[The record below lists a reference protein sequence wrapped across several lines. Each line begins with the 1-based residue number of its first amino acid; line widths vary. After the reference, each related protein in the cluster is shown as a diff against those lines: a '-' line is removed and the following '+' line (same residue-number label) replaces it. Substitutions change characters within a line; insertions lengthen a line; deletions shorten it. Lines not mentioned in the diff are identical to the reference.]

1 MIPIPPPDTA
11 AVIAAAVMIGRTD
24 LPDVAMAAAAL
35 ALVAVAVRGRRG
47 SRREAP
53 GEAGGDAS
61 PARRREVA

>member
-24 LPDVAMAAAAL
+24 LPDLVIVVAAL
-35 ALVAVAVRGRRG
+35 ALVAVALRGRR
-47 SRREAP
+47 RPPREA
-53 GEAGGDAS
+53 GETGGDAG